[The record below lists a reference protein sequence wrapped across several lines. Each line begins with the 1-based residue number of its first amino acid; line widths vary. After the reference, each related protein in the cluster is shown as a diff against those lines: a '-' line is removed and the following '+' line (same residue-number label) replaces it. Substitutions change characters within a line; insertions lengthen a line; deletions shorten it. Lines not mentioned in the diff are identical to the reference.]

1 MARIL
6 VIDDEPSIRDLLHT
20 VLTRRGHEVITASN
34 GRNGLARFREDRPG
48 LTILD
53 LKMPDKGGLEVLTE
67 IRTIDQETPILILT
81 GVGTED
87 IETNARQLGATDFLR
102 KGFSLHALGE
112 AINRALKK
120 S

>member
-20 VLTRRGHEVITASN
+20 VLTRRGHEVVTASN

-53 LKMPDKGGLEVLTE
+53 LKMPDLGGLDVLKE
-67 IRTIDQETPILILT
+67 IKAFDRETAVIILT
-81 GVGTED
+81 GNGSDESATKAKE
-87 IETNARQLGATDFLR
+87 LGATDFLQ

-112 AINRALKK
+112 ALKRALKE
-120 S
+120 

>member
-20 VLTRRGHEVITASN
+20 VLSRRGHEVITASN
-34 GRNGLARFREDRPG
+34 GQLGLARFREDRPR

-53 LKMPDKGGLEVLTE
+53 LKLPDIGGLDVLRA
-67 IRTIDQETPILILT
+67 IRSFDCEAPVIILT
-81 GVGTED
+81 GAGTEQ
-87 IETNARQLGATDFLR
+87 IEATAKQFGAADFLQ

-112 AINRALKK
+112 ALKK
-120 S
+120 VLKE

>member
-20 VLTRRGHEVITASN
+20 VLTRRGHEVVTASN

-53 LKMPDKGGLEVLTE
+53 LKMPDKGGLEVLKE
-67 IRTIDQETPILILT
+67 IRVIDQETPVIILT
-81 GVGTED
+81 GIGTQD
-87 IETNARQLGATDFLR
+87 VETQARQLGATDFLS

-112 AINRALKK
+112 SLKRTLK
-120 S
+120 DK

>member
-20 VLTRRGHEVITASN
+20 VLTRRGHEVITASS
-34 GRNGLARFREDRPG
+34 GKNGLARFREDRPG

-53 LKMPDKGGLEVLTE
+53 LKMPDKGGLDVLID
-67 IRTIDQETPILILT
+67 IRAMDQETPVIILT
-81 GVGTED
+81 GVGTEE
-87 IETNARQLGATDFLR
+87 IAAKAKQLGATDFLQ

-112 AINRALKK
+112 ALNRALKK
-120 S
+120 

>member
-20 VLTRRGHEVITASN
+20 VLSRRGHEVITASN
-34 GRNGLARFREDRPG
+34 GQLGLARFCEDRPR

-53 LKMPDKGGLEVLTE
+53 LKLPDIGGLDVLRA
-67 IRTIDQETPILILT
+67 IRSFDCEAPVIILT
-81 GVGTED
+81 GAGTEQ
-87 IETNARQLGATDFLR
+87 IEATANQFGAAEFLQ

-112 AINRALKK
+112 ALKK
-120 S
+120 VLKE